1 MSALPRSFIPDESE
15 KIYQDLSD
23 SLDQF
28 AAQAALFESN
38 GPGGCFYEMDRKVL
52 LAELTEEIRGEYVE
66 LGEKITDGRADN
78 LAHMHPAYKEFIR
91 DGKAMRT
98 EYHRLK
104 AIRIDHY
111 TKLRSNDR
119 KGIA

>member
-1 MSALPRSFIPDESE
+1 MSAMPKSFIPDASE
-15 KIYQDLSD
+15 VIYQDLAD

-28 AAQAALFESN
+28 AGQSALFESN
-38 GPGGCFYEMDRKVL
+38 GPGGCMWELNRKIL
-52 LAELTEEIRGEYVE
+52 IAELKEAIRADT
-66 LGEKITDGRADN
+66 LEKLTDGRADD
-78 LAHMHPAYKEFIR
+78 LAHTHPTYRKFIK
-91 DGKAMRT
+91 DGEAQRT